1 MSKTGI
7 TLNLQNVSGNA
18 FAILGV
24 CRRAMERAG
33 NAEMDDQVERKGLGT
48 PATRASIIEK
58 LVSSGYATVTT
69 SVQYWCSDVLTA
81 RVKSLFV
88 CAISSRCSEKII

>member
-33 NAEMDDQVERKGLGT
+33 KRELWEAFHKE
-48 PATRASIIEK
+48 ATSGDYNN
-58 LVSSGYATVTT
+58 LLCTVSDWFDVTFGEDEDEEE
-69 SVQYWCSDVLTA
+69 YD
-81 RVKSLFV
+81 
-88 CAISSRCSEKII
+88 EED

>member
-33 NAEMDDQVERKGLGT
+33 KRELWEAFHKEATSGDYNNLLCTVSDWFDVTFGEDDDEEYG
-48 PATRASIIEK
+48 EE
-58 LVSSGYATVTT
+58 
-69 SVQYWCSDVLTA
+69 D
-81 RVKSLFV
+81 
-88 CAISSRCSEKII
+88 

>member
-33 NAEMDDQVERKGLGT
+33 KRELWDEFHKE
-48 PATRASIIEK
+48 ATSGDYNK
-58 LVSSGYATVTT
+58 LLCTVSDWFDVTFGEDEDEEE
-69 SVQYWCSDVLTA
+69 YD
-81 RVKSLFV
+81 
-88 CAISSRCSEKII
+88 EEN

>member
-24 CRRAMERAG
+24 ARRAMERAG
-33 NAEMDDQVERKGLGT
+33 KRELWDEFHKE
-48 PATRASIIEK
+48 ATSGDYNN
-58 LVSSGYATVTT
+58 LLCTVSDWFDVTFGEDEDEEE
-69 SVQYWCSDVLTA
+69 YNEED
-81 RVKSLFV
+81 
-88 CAISSRCSEKII
+88 

>member
-33 NAEMDDQVERKGLGT
+33 KRELWDAFHKE
-48 PATRASIIEK
+48 ATSGDYNN
-58 LVSSGYATVTT
+58 LLCTVSDWFDVTFGEDEDEEE
-69 SVQYWCSDVLTA
+69 YD
-81 RVKSLFV
+81 
-88 CAISSRCSEKII
+88 EED

>member
-24 CRRAMERAG
+24 ARRAMERAG
-33 NAEMDDQVERKGLGT
+33 KRELWDAFHKE
-48 PATRASIIEK
+48 ATSGDYNN
-58 LVSSGYATVTT
+58 LLCTVSDWFDVTFGEDEEEE
-69 SVQYWCSDVLTA
+69 YGEED
-81 RVKSLFV
+81 
-88 CAISSRCSEKII
+88 

>member
-24 CRRAMERAG
+24 ARRAMERAG
-33 NAEMDDQVERKGLGT
+33 KRELWDEFHKE
-48 PATRASIIEK
+48 ATSGDYNN
-58 LVSSGYATVTT
+58 LLCTVSDWFDVTFGEDEDEEEYDEE
-69 SVQYWCSDVLTA
+69 V
-81 RVKSLFV
+81 
-88 CAISSRCSEKII
+88 

>member
-24 CRRAMERAG
+24 CRRALERAG
-33 NAEMDDQVERKGLGT
+33 KRELWDSFHKE
-48 PATRASIIEK
+48 ATSGDYNN
-58 LVSSGYATVTT
+58 LLCTVSDWFDVTFGEDEDEE
-69 SVQYWCSDVLTA
+69 YD
-81 RVKSLFV
+81 
-88 CAISSRCSEKII
+88 EED

>member
-24 CRRAMERAG
+24 CRRVMERAG
-33 NAEMDDQVERKGLGT
+33 KRELWDAFHKE
-48 PATRASIIEK
+48 ATSGDYNN
-58 LVSSGYATVTT
+58 LLCTVSDWFNVTFGEDEDEGEE
-69 SVQYWCSDVLTA
+69 YD
-81 RVKSLFV
+81 
-88 CAISSRCSEKII
+88 EED

>member
-24 CRRAMERAG
+24 ARRAMERAG
-33 NAEMDDQVERKGLGT
+33 KRELWDAFHKEATSGDYNNLLCTVSDWFDVTFGDDE
-48 PATRASIIEK
+48 EEE
-58 LVSSGYATVTT
+58 Y
-69 SVQYWCSDVLTA
+69 D
-81 RVKSLFV
+81 
-88 CAISSRCSEKII
+88 EED

>member
-24 CRRAMERAG
+24 ARRAMERAG
-33 NAEMDDQVERKGLGT
+33 KRELWDAFHKE
-48 PATRASIIEK
+48 ATSGDYNN
-58 LVSSGYATVTT
+58 LLCTVSDWFDVTFGEDEDEE
-69 SVQYWCSDVLTA
+69 YNEED
-81 RVKSLFV
+81 
-88 CAISSRCSEKII
+88 

>member
-24 CRRAMERAG
+24 CRRALERAG
-33 NAEMDDQVERKGLGT
+33 KRELWDAFHKE
-48 PATRASIIEK
+48 ATSGDYNN
-58 LVSSGYATVTT
+58 LLCTVSDWFDVTFGEDEDEEE
-69 SVQYWCSDVLTA
+69 YD
-81 RVKSLFV
+81 
-88 CAISSRCSEKII
+88 EED

>member
-24 CRRAMERAG
+24 CRRALERAG
-33 NAEMDDQVERKGLGT
+33 KRELWDEFHKE
-48 PATRASIIEK
+48 ATSGDYNN
-58 LVSSGYATVTT
+58 LLCTVSDWFDVTFGE
-69 SVQYWCSDVLTA
+69 DVD
-81 RVKSLFV
+81 
-88 CAISSRCSEKII
+88 EEEYNEED

>member
-33 NAEMDDQVERKGLGT
+33 KREFWDEFHKE
-48 PATRASIIEK
+48 ATSGDYNN
-58 LVSSGYATVTT
+58 LLCTVSD
-69 SVQYWCSDVLTA
+69 WFDVI
-81 RVKSLFV
+81 FG
-88 CAISSRCSEKII
+88 EDEDEEYGEED

>member
-24 CRRAMERAG
+24 ARRAMERAG
-33 NAEMDDQVERKGLGT
+33 KRELWDNFQKE
-48 PATRASIIEK
+48 ATSGDYNN
-58 LVSSGYATVTT
+58 LLCTVSDWFDVTFGEDEDEE
-69 SVQYWCSDVLTA
+69 YD
-81 RVKSLFV
+81 
-88 CAISSRCSEKII
+88 EED

>member
-33 NAEMDDQVERKGLGT
+33 KRELWEAFHKE
-48 PATRASIIEK
+48 ATSGDYNN
-58 LVSSGYATVTT
+58 LLCTVSDWFDVTFGEDEDEE
-69 SVQYWCSDVLTA
+69 YNEED
-81 RVKSLFV
+81 
-88 CAISSRCSEKII
+88 

>member
-24 CRRAMERAG
+24 ARRAMERAG
-33 NAEMDDQVERKGLGT
+33 KRELWDEFHKE
-48 PATRASIIEK
+48 ATSGDYNN
-58 LVSSGYATVTT
+58 LLCTVSDWFDVTFGEDEDEEE
-69 SVQYWCSDVLTA
+69 YD
-81 RVKSLFV
+81 
-88 CAISSRCSEKII
+88 EED

>member
-24 CRRAMERAG
+24 ARRAMERAG
-33 NAEMDDQVERKGLGT
+33 KRELWDAFHKE
-48 PATRASIIEK
+48 ATSGDYNN
-58 LVSSGYATVTT
+58 LLCTVSDWFDVTFGEDEDEE
-69 SVQYWCSDVLTA
+69 YD
-81 RVKSLFV
+81 
-88 CAISSRCSEKII
+88 EED

>member
-7 TLNLQNVSGNA
+7 TLNLQNVSGNT

-33 NAEMDDQVERKGLGT
+33 KRELWDKFHKE
-48 PATRASIIEK
+48 ATSGDYNN
-58 LVSSGYATVTT
+58 LLCTVSD
-69 SVQYWCSDVLTA
+69 WFDVI
-81 RVKSLFV
+81 FG
-88 CAISSRCSEKII
+88 EDEDEEEYDEED

>member
-24 CRRAMERAG
+24 ARRAMERAG
-33 NAEMDDQVERKGLGT
+33 KRELWDAFHKE
-48 PATRASIIEK
+48 ATSGDYSN
-58 LVSSGYATVTT
+58 LLCTVSDWFDVTFGEDEDEEE
-69 SVQYWCSDVLTA
+69 YGEED
-81 RVKSLFV
+81 
-88 CAISSRCSEKII
+88 

>member
-24 CRRAMERAG
+24 TRRAMERAG
-33 NAEMDDQVERKGLGT
+33 KRELWDEFHKE
-48 PATRASIIEK
+48 ATSGDYNN
-58 LVSSGYATVTT
+58 LLCTVSDWFDVTFGEDEDEEE
-69 SVQYWCSDVLTA
+69 YD
-81 RVKSLFV
+81 
-88 CAISSRCSEKII
+88 EEN

>member
-24 CRRAMERAG
+24 ARRAMERAG
-33 NAEMDDQVERKGLGT
+33 KRELWDDFHKE
-48 PATRASIIEK
+48 ATFGDYNN
-58 LVSSGYATVTT
+58 LLCTVSDWFDVTFGEDEDEE
-69 SVQYWCSDVLTA
+69 YD
-81 RVKSLFV
+81 
-88 CAISSRCSEKII
+88 EED

>member
-33 NAEMDDQVERKGLGT
+33 KRELWDAFHKE
-48 PATRASIIEK
+48 ATSGDYNN
-58 LVSSGYATVTT
+58 LLCTVSDWFEVTFGEDEDEEE
-69 SVQYWCSDVLTA
+69 YD
-81 RVKSLFV
+81 
-88 CAISSRCSEKII
+88 EED

>member
-24 CRRAMERAG
+24 CRRAIERAG
-33 NAEMDDQVERKGLGT
+33 KRELWDAFHKE
-48 PATRASIIEK
+48 ATSGDYNN
-58 LVSSGYATVTT
+58 LLCTVSDWFDVTFGEDEEEE
-69 SVQYWCSDVLTA
+69 YGEED
-81 RVKSLFV
+81 
-88 CAISSRCSEKII
+88 

>member
-24 CRRAMERAG
+24 ARRAMERAG
-33 NAEMDDQVERKGLGT
+33 KRELWDEFHKE
-48 PATRASIIEK
+48 ATSGDYNN
-58 LVSSGYATVTT
+58 LLCTVSDWFDVTFGEDEDEEE
-69 SVQYWCSDVLTA
+69 YD
-81 RVKSLFV
+81 
-88 CAISSRCSEKII
+88 EEN

>member
-33 NAEMDDQVERKGLGT
+33 KRELWDAFHKE
-48 PATRASIIEK
+48 ATSGDYNN
-58 LVSSGYATVTT
+58 LLCTVSDWFDVTFGEEEEEE
-69 SVQYWCSDVLTA
+69 YD
-81 RVKSLFV
+81 
-88 CAISSRCSEKII
+88 EED

>member
-1 MSKTGI
+1 MSRTGI

-33 NAEMDDQVERKGLGT
+33 KRELWDAFHKE
-48 PATRASIIEK
+48 ATSGDYNN
-58 LVSSGYATVTT
+58 LLCTVSDWFDVTFGEDEEEEE
-69 SVQYWCSDVLTA
+69 YD
-81 RVKSLFV
+81 
-88 CAISSRCSEKII
+88 EED

>member
-24 CRRAMERAG
+24 CRRALERAG
-33 NAEMDDQVERKGLGT
+33 KRELWDAFHKE
-48 PATRASIIEK
+48 ATSGDYNN
-58 LVSSGYATVTT
+58 LLCTVSDWFDVTFGEEEEEE
-69 SVQYWCSDVLTA
+69 YD
-81 RVKSLFV
+81 
-88 CAISSRCSEKII
+88 EED

>member
-24 CRRAMERAG
+24 ARRAMERAG
-33 NAEMDDQVERKGLGT
+33 KRELWDAFRKE
-48 PATRASIIEK
+48 ATSGDYNN
-58 LVSSGYATVTT
+58 LLCTVSDWFNVTFGEDEEEE
-69 SVQYWCSDVLTA
+69 YD
-81 RVKSLFV
+81 
-88 CAISSRCSEKII
+88 EED

>member
-24 CRRAMERAG
+24 ARRAMERAG
-33 NAEMDDQVERKGLGT
+33 KRELWDAFHKE
-48 PATRASIIEK
+48 ATSGDYNN
-58 LVSSGYATVTT
+58 LLCTVSDWFNVTFGEDEEEE
-69 SVQYWCSDVLTA
+69 YD
-81 RVKSLFV
+81 
-88 CAISSRCSEKII
+88 EED

>member
-24 CRRAMERAG
+24 ARRAMERAG
-33 NAEMDDQVERKGLGT
+33 KRELWDAFHKE
-48 PATRASIIEK
+48 ATSGDYNN
-58 LVSSGYATVTT
+58 LLCTVSDWFDVTFGEDEEEEE
-69 SVQYWCSDVLTA
+69 YD
-81 RVKSLFV
+81 
-88 CAISSRCSEKII
+88 EED

>member
-24 CRRAMERAG
+24 CRRAMERAEKQELWD
-33 NAEMDDQVERKGLGT
+33 AFHKE
-48 PATRASIIEK
+48 ATSGDYNN
-58 LVSSGYATVTT
+58 LLCTVSDWFDVTFGEDEDEEE
-69 SVQYWCSDVLTA
+69 YD
-81 RVKSLFV
+81 
-88 CAISSRCSEKII
+88 EED

>member
-24 CRRAMERAG
+24 ARRAMERAG
-33 NAEMDDQVERKGLGT
+33 KRELWDAFHKE
-48 PATRASIIEK
+48 ATSGDYNN
-58 LVSSGYATVTT
+58 LLCTVSDWFDVTFGEDEDEEE
-69 SVQYWCSDVLTA
+69 YD
-81 RVKSLFV
+81 
-88 CAISSRCSEKII
+88 EED

>member
-7 TLNLQNVSGNA
+7 TLNLQNVSSNA

-33 NAEMDDQVERKGLGT
+33 KRELWDEFHKE
-48 PATRASIIEK
+48 ATSGDYNN
-58 LVSSGYATVTT
+58 LLCTVSDWFDVTFGEEEEEE
-69 SVQYWCSDVLTA
+69 YD
-81 RVKSLFV
+81 
-88 CAISSRCSEKII
+88 EED